1 MYNYLSIFFS
11 LKKYLN
17 ILMEE
22 SEKIKAR
29 RLYMRN
35 YYLENKERYKK
46 GIYTPKSQEPKFK
59 IIRKEVII
67 SFE

>member
-1 MYNYLSIFFS
+1 
-11 LKKYLN
+11 
-17 ILMEE
+17 MEE

-46 GIYTPKSQEPKFK
+46 GIYTPKSQEPQFK

>member
-1 MYNYLSIFFS
+1 MD
-11 LKKYLN
+11 
-17 ILMEE
+17 ET
-22 SEKIKAR
+22 EKILAR
-29 RLYMRN
+29 RKYMRN
-35 YYLENKERYKK
+35 YYLQNKERYKK